1 MAAITS
7 ANAAEAIPTFVA
19 AQMLPALIGELVM
32 GNLVNRDYEPV
43 LAAAGDTVNV
53 PIPPTMVANN
63 LIESGTVQ
71 LQNPSLGNA
80 QIVIDTHAEASFMIP
95 DVTRALAAPDL
106 MRGYMQPAVNALALR
121 IETDLLNQ
129 YTLFTANAPLGGQS
143 AMDESRVDAAE
154 TALFNALVPASEPK
168 YMVVSGTAYGQ
179 MRQIPRFTEYSTGVD
194 RGEPSP
200 LKTGTLV
207 GKVKDFTVVR
217 SQYVPNLAGTTY
229 NMAFARSALAL
240 VIRRLPVAPA
250 GIGVV
255 QDYMDLGS
263 FGLRVTLSYQ
273 PGQLAQQVTVDVLYG
288 CGPLRQS
295 FGQIVQSN

>member
-19 AQMLPALIGELVM
+19 AQMLPSLIGELVM

-43 LAAAGDTVNV
+43 LAQAGDTVNIA
-53 PIPPTMVANN
+53 IPPTMVANN

-71 LQNPSLGNA
+71 TQNPNLGNA

-95 DVTRALAAPDL
+95 DVTRALAYPDL
-106 MRGYMQPAVNALALR
+106 MRGYMTPAVNALAIS
-121 IETDLLNQ
+121 IETALLNQ
-129 YTLFTANAPLGGQS
+129 YILFTSNAPLGGAS
-143 AMDESRVDAAE
+143 AMDESRIDAAE
-154 TALFNALVPASEPK
+154 TTLFNALVPQSDPK
-168 YMVVSGTAYGQ
+168 YLVTSGTAYGQ
-179 MRQIPRFTEYSTGVD
+179 MRQVPRFTEYQTGVD

-217 SQYVPNLAGTTY
+217 SQYVPKVSSTTY
-229 NMAFARSALAL
+229 NMAFSRNALAL

-255 QDYMDLGS
+255 QDYMELGN
-263 FGLRVTLSYQ
+263 FGMRVTLSYQ
-273 PGQLAQQVTVDVLYG
+273 PGQLAQMVTCDVLYG
-288 CGPLRQS
+288 TGPLRQS
-295 FGQIVQSN
+295 HGVVVQSN